1 MGKRKI
7 TSYLC
12 VLLQIM
18 WKKRHHCCLVVT
30 GDTYPLKNGLFVIV
44 FMLEKLSGVWGKNGI
59 AKDQLGELEIMEKEK
74 MLDQLS
80 GWL

>member
-1 MGKRKI
+1 M
-7 TSYLC
+7 
-12 VLLQIM
+12 VA
-18 WKKRHHCCLVVT
+18 
-30 GDTYPLKNGLFVIV
+30 GDTYPLKNGFFVIV
-44 FMLEKLSGVWGKNGI
+44 FMLGKLSGVWGKNGI